1 MRRRFLL
8 GAWALAACASATVPG
23 TPSGPAP
30 ALAGAGAGAPKPGAP
45 ASGLEVARLGTG
57 DLRFQ
62 VSRHDSL
69 NLQYPTGSQ
78 LQVLDR
84 TAWVRMLLTS
94 DNVVTIVLDSLR
106 SPAGLPADSLR
117 TLDGLVWTGTLERGR
132 VGALRPSRR
141 APLGEQ
147 LALPLVTDLLP
158 VLPTTGARS
167 GATWRD
173 STMNAQRIVGADL
186 PMSIATEYQ
195 ARDATGRRELEVV
208 GASQLRAKGASA
220 QFGQTIDI
228 VANGTRQRTWR
239 LSTAGQLTAA
249 EGTDSLML
257 SLDVPSVGQTVP
269 ATQLGRFTATRIP
282 AAR

>member
-1 MRRRFLL
+1 MRRRLLL
-8 GAWALAACASATVPG
+8 GAWAVAACSSATVPG

-30 ALAGAGAGAPKPGAP
+30 APAGAGAPKPGTP
-45 ASGLEVARLGTG
+45 ASGLEVARLGPG

-62 VSRHDSL
+62 ISRHDSL

-106 SPAGLPADSLR
+106 SPAGLPVDSLR
-117 TLDGLVWTGTLERGR
+117 ALDGLVWTGTLERGHI
-132 VGALRPSRR
+132 GALRASRR

-158 VLPTTGARS
+158 VLPTTGAKS

-173 STMNAQRIVGADL
+173 STVNAQRVVGADV

-208 GASQLRAKGASA
+208 GASQLRAKGSSA

-228 VANGTRQRTWR
+228 VASGTRQRTWR
-239 LSTAGQLTAA
+239 LSPTGQLAGA
-249 EGTDSLML
+249 EGSDSLTL

-282 AAR
+282 AVR

>member
-1 MRRRFLL
+1 MRRRLLL
-8 GAWALAACASATVPG
+8 GAWAVAACSSATAPG

-30 ALAGAGAGAPKPGAP
+30 APSGAGAPKPGTP
-45 ASGLEVARLGTG
+45 ASGLEVARLGPG

-62 VSRHDSL
+62 ISRHDSL

-106 SPAGLPADSLR
+106 SPAGLPVDSLR
-117 TLDGLVWTGTLERGR
+117 ALDGLVWTGTLERGHI
-132 VGALRPSRR
+132 GALRPSRR

-158 VLPTTGARS
+158 VLPTAGAKS

-173 STMNAQRIVGADL
+173 STVNAQRMVGADV

-195 ARDATGRRELEVV
+195 ARDAAGRRELEVV
-208 GASQLRAKGASA
+208 GASQLRAKGSSA

-228 VANGTRQRTWR
+228 VASGTRQRTWR
-239 LSTAGQLTAA
+239 LSPTGQLAGA
-249 EGTDSLML
+249 EGSDSLTL

-282 AAR
+282 AVR

>member
-8 GAWALAACASATVPG
+8 GAWAVAACSSATVPG

-30 ALAGAGAGAPKPGAP
+30 APAGAGAPKPGTP
-45 ASGLEVARLGTG
+45 ASGLEVARLGPG

-62 VSRHDSL
+62 ISRHDSL
-69 NLQYPTGSQ
+69 NLQSPTGSQ

-84 TAWVRMLLTS
+84 TAWVRLLLTS

-106 SPAGLPADSLR
+106 SPAGLPVDSLR
-117 TLDGLVWTGTLERGR
+117 ALDGLVWTGTLERGH
-132 VGALRPSRR
+132 VGAMRPSRR

-158 VLPTTGARS
+158 VLPTTGAKS

-173 STMNAQRIVGADL
+173 STVNAQRVVGADV

-208 GASQLRAKGASA
+208 GASQLRAKGSSA

-228 VANGTRQRTWR
+228 VASGTRQRTWR
-239 LSTAGQLTAA
+239 LSPTGQLAGA
-249 EGTDSLML
+249 EGSDSLTL

-282 AAR
+282 AVR